1 MENSNLKNLQRIKI
15 YTNESVPV
23 AIAEGLKR
31 RGIDAQSCQDVEN
44 YGLTDEQQL
53 DYACKNEF
61 VIFTH
66 DDDFLKL
73 SARYIAQGK
82 RHPGI
87 IYSHQRNYSL
97 GECIRRIKL
106 VVDILSPVEMRNHIE
121 FL

>member
-1 MENSNLKNLQRIKI
+1 MENGISQSIRI

-31 RGIDAQSCQDVEN
+31 RGIEARSCRDVEN

-53 DYACKNEF
+53 NYACENGL
-61 VIFTH
+61 VVFTH
-66 DDDFLKL
+66 DDDFLRLGAKCL
-73 SARYIAQGK
+73 AQGGE
-82 RHPGI
+82 HPGI
-87 IYSHQRNYSL
+87 IYSHQKDYNI

-106 VVDILSPVEMRNHIE
+106 IVDVLPAEAMKNHVE

>member
-1 MENSNLKNLQRIKI
+1 MEVGNPERIKI

-31 RGIDAQSCQDVEN
+31 RGIDARSCRDVGN
-44 YGLTDEQQL
+44 YGLPDEQQF
-53 DYACKNEF
+53 DYACQNGL

-73 SARYIAQGK
+73 NAEYMAQG
-82 RHPGI
+82 REHPGL
-87 IYSHQRNYSL
+87 IYAHQRDYSI

-106 VVDILSPVEMRNHIE
+106 IVDVLSPEEMRDHIE

>member
-1 MENSNLKNLQRIKI
+1 MENNLTDSQRIKI
-15 YTNESVPV
+15 YTNESVHV

-31 RGIDAQSCQDVEN
+31 RGIDARSCRDVGN

-53 DYACKNEF
+53 GYACKNGF

-73 SARYIAQGK
+73 SAKYMTQGK
-82 RHPGI
+82 EHPGM
-87 IYSHQRNYSL
+87 IYSHQRDYSI

-106 VVDILSPVEMRNHIE
+106 IVDVLLSEEMKNHIE